1 MSWQQVYDPFGS
13 MVVSTALAA
22 VPAAMKQGPPDAE
35 TDLRQYADHTPVH
48 NLTAWRSIMRVGSIS
63 TAAVAIAAFCV
74 SIPAHAVDT
83 AAAEALA
90 KKSNCMKCHSV
101 SAKKEGP
108 SFKETAAK
116 YKGKADAEQKLV
128 THLTTNPKIK
138 VDGKEEEHDNLK
150 SKNEA
155 DVRNVVQWILAQ

>member
-1 MSWQQVYDPFGS
+1 MKATTSILASGIA
-13 MVVSTALAA
+13 ALLI
-22 VPAAMKQGPPDAE
+22 G
-35 TDLRQYADHTPVH
+35 
-48 NLTAWRSIMRVGSIS
+48 
-63 TAAVAIAAFCV
+63 TAAPSF
-74 SIPAHAVDT
+74 AVDAD
-83 AAAEALA
+83 AAQALA

-116 YKGKADAEQKLV
+116 YKGKSDAEQKLV

-150 SKNEA
+150 TKNDA
-155 DVRNVVQWILAQ
+155 DVRNVVQWILSQ

>member
-1 MSWQQVYDPFGS
+1 MKNH
-13 MVVSTALAA
+13 L
-22 VPAAMKQGPPDAE
+22 VPAALIA
-35 TDLRQYADHTPVH
+35 L
-48 NLTAWRSIMRVGSIS
+48 S
-63 TAAVAIAAFCV
+63 AAL
-74 SIPAHAVDT
+74 PAHAVD
-83 AAAEALA
+83 AGAAEALA

-116 YKGKADAEQKLV
+116 YKGKADAEQKLIA
-128 THLTTNPKIK
+128 HLTTNPKIK

-150 SKNEA
+150 TKNEA